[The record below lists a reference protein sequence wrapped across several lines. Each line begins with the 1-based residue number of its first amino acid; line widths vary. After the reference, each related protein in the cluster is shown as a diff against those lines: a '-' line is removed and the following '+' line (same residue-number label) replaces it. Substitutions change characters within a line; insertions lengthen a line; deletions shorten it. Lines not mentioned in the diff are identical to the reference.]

1 MKSMAK
7 LAPFVLYLLALL
19 LISEWIYPFV
29 YLTKLSG
36 AGWAILFVA
45 LSLAMYFLRWRFYV
59 TLPVHLLLLYLLTGI
74 YYHNG
79 NPFDPSW
86 LSSFFTAVK
95 SGFVN
100 LLSFNASNIGMIF
113 VTLIFFVAL
122 WLLSYITAY
131 SILRKQR
138 IMSVLVL
145 TVVYLTVVNTFTSYN
160 GGFALIRT
168 IILGFVILHFA
179 LSMRLETSNRLSGL
193 TSKWRPAV
201 YHISIL
207 ALLAIFILAS
217 MSMPRQGP
225 YWADPVPAIKSTL
238 GIGTTKTV
246 GYSEDDTRLG
256 GSLEADHSEVFQ
268 VQTDRPH
275 YYRVEAKRTYTGV
288 GWANQTNTKQTYF
301 ESNSAIP
308 LSLNETYADE
318 TADVTFSF
326 AASNDYLVYPYGS
339 QSIQSSNQTFAMR
352 NTTEK
357 ITPADTIKN
366 YSIAV
371 AEPIY
376 DTKKMREAT
385 YGGVSNQF
393 MAQYTQLPDTLP
405 DRVKDLAKK
414 ITKDT
419 TNPYDATKAVENYL
433 SFSGRYTYSTTEATD
448 TLPDADYVDQFLF
461 ETKIGY
467 CDNFSTAMIVLLR
480 AEGIPARWAK
490 GFAAGEK
497 IQTAENEKTTYQIT
511 NDDAHSWPE
520 VYFPGTGWVP
530 FEPTATFSNPEQ
542 FINSNSDATENNQN
556 GSSSSSETP
565 ADQSKDS
572 QNSSQTDHQ
581 NGSEQTP
588 KEKAEQSA
596 KTHATSNFKLPSW
609 FWLVPFL
616 LGILLIILGVI
627 FQRRL
632 RILSLERKIRQE
644 KITFTKAYLTL
655 IKLSAKV
662 EPRQAQET
670 LRSHAGNLDQ
680 KMKTTSF
687 SDLTTSYEAFLYGT
701 QSLTL
706 AEEKDALL
714 QVIQHLKNFKSKNT
728 H

>member
-1 MKSMAK
+1 MKITAK
-7 LAPFVLYLLALL
+7 IAPFVLYLLALL

-45 LSLAMYFLRWRFYV
+45 LSLAMYFLRWRFYI

-79 NPFDPSW
+79 HPFDPSW
-86 LSSFFTAVK
+86 LPSFLTALK
-95 SGFVN
+95 NGLIN
-100 LLSFNASNIGMIF
+100 LLSFNASDIGMIF
-113 VTLIFFVAL
+113 VTFIFFVAL

-145 TVVYLTVVNTFTSYN
+145 TVVYLTVVNTFTGYN

-168 IILGFVILHFA
+168 IILAFVILHFA

-193 TSKWRPAV
+193 TSKWRPVV
-201 YHISIL
+201 YHTSIL
-207 ALLAIFILAS
+207 ALLIVFILAS
-217 MSMPRQGP
+217 MAMPRQGP

-301 ESNSAIP
+301 ESNSRIP

-318 TADVTFSF
+318 ATDLTISF

-339 QSIQSSNQTFAMR
+339 QSIQAADQTFAMM

-366 YSIAV
+366 YSV
-371 AEPIY
+371 TVTEPVY

-385 YGGVSNQF
+385 YGGVSDQF
-393 MAQYTQLPDTLP
+393 MAQYTQLPDSLP
-405 DRVKDLAKK
+405 DRVRDLAQK

-419 TNPYDATKAVENYL
+419 TNPYDAAKAIENYL

-467 CDNFSTAMIVLLR
+467 CDNFSTAMVVLLR
-480 AEGIPARWAK
+480 AQGIPARWAK

-497 IQTAENEKTTYQIT
+497 IQTATGEKTTYQIT

-542 FINSNSDATENNQN
+542 FVNSDS
-556 GSSSSSETP
+556 GSNANTQDGTSSSSETP
-565 ADQSKDS
+565 ADPNQGG
-572 QNSSQTDHQ
+572 QNSGQTEQQ
-581 NGSEQTP
+581 NGANQAPQETAKP
-588 KEKAEQSA
+588 SA
-596 KTHATSNFKLPSW
+596 ASHSANFKLPGW
-609 FWLVPFL
+609 FWLVPL
-616 LGILLIILGVI
+616 VLIIALVALGVI
-627 FQRRL
+627 FQRQLRL
-632 RILSLERKIRQE
+632 LSLERKIRQE
-644 KITFTKAYLTL
+644 KITFAKAYLAL
-655 IKLSAKV
+655 VKLSAKV
-662 EPRQAQET
+662 EPRNEQET
-670 LRSHAGNLDQ
+670 LRSHAEKLDR
-680 KMKTTSF
+680 KMETTVF
-687 SDLTTSYEAFLYGT
+687 SDLTTRYEAFLYGNDQT
-701 QSLTL
+701 QILVEQKET
-706 AEEKDALL
+706 LL
-714 QVIQHLKNFKSKNT
+714 QAIQQLKNFKSKKT